1 MNCADRCCPLW
12 HSLICGFTLA
22 WIAQFA
28 PITRAQAGDPN
39 QRGVTNSVGV
49 PVQLEGQLPV
59 AANRSPA
66 STAQR
71 LTSNDEAH
79 LILERALLSAVW
91 GPPMQCLVQQEI
103 LMFDRRLAGSGRY
116 FRGRSGLGEMKLNI
130 KIVAGDHLN
139 ILHQVSDGRTLHTLQ
154 TIDGTT
160 EGWRV
165 DLGRVREYLGRFTQ
179 QDRLD
184 PLVALHLSI
193 GGQNE
198 KLRAICQQYKWT
210 SVESGK
216 FLQPGKQT
224 EEVDVWWLRGE
235 RNLEASR
242 LRGQAEIDGLL
253 AGADAT
259 GLAPQ
264 EIKIAIGR
272 TAPLQYWLY
281 HVEEI
286 RRGRGK
292 GNEGGYSLVARI
304 DYHQPLIQEI
314 AATTFSD
321 PEVYATNV
329 EPMVDETRKYLP
341 PSRLPTSPTAAQP

>member
-1 MNCADRCCPLW
+1 MDCAARRCLYR
-12 HSLICGFTLA
+12 SALIPGLVLLLF
-22 WIAQFA
+22 AQFA
-28 PITRAQAGDPN
+28 APAGAQL
-39 QRGVTNSVGV
+39 GV
-49 PVQLEGQLPV
+49 PAQLESQLPS
-59 AANRSPA
+59 AAKQAAS
-66 STAQR
+66 STAPR
-71 LTSNDEAH
+71 LSPNEEAQ

-103 LMFDRRLAGSGRY
+103 AMFDRRLTGSGRY

-154 TIDGTT
+154 TIDGAT

-165 DLGRVREYLGRFTQ
+165 DLGRIREYLGRFTQ

-184 PLVALHLSI
+184 PLVALHLAI

-216 FLQPGKQT
+216 LLQPGKQN

-235 RNLEASR
+235 RNIEASR

-253 AGADAT
+253 GSADAT
-259 GLAPQ
+259 GLAPH

-286 RRGRGK
+286 RRNRGK
-292 GNEGGYSLVARI
+292 DSGGYSLIAKI
-304 DYHQPLIQEI
+304 DYHQPLIQEL
-314 AATTFSD
+314 TSGTFSD

-341 PSRLPTSPTAAQP
+341 PSRVPSSRAASKP